1 MTTDRSASGLD
12 GTWEMI
18 RAELGG
24 ENSPDLLALKVEL
37 EVSNRAY
44 TVRFAG
50 QVADR
55 GTVTLGP
62 EEGKLTLV
70 GVEGPNLGRTIP
82 CIYQLVGDRLRV
94 CYGLDGTPPV
104 KFETVAGAAD
114 YLAIYRRTV
123 MEGAKR

>member
-37 EVSNRAY
+37 EVSDLAY

-55 GTVTLGP
+55 GTVTLGS
-62 EEGKLTLV
+62 EDGKLTLV
-70 GVEGPNLGRTIP
+70 GIEGPNVGCTIP

-94 CYGLDGTPPV
+94 CYGLDGTEPV
-104 KFETVAGAAD
+104 KFETIAGSPH
-114 YLAIYRRTV
+114 YLATYRRQLPR
-123 MEGAKR
+123 G